1 MFTPIQAQTQVCF
14 ALYVCLY
21 YHENDYLTNFA
32 HTSMKPLIYRKKPHP
47 SCLRQ
52 GENVCIFVCVCDDIF
67 RFQGQGV
74 FPLSLSIVPAA
85 TVILRERS
93 SHQDCRAAANYRAG
107 QSDPEA
113 DGN

>member
-1 MFTPIQAQTQVCF
+1 MCVF
-14 ALYVCLY
+14 L
-21 YHENDYLTNFA
+21 
-32 HTSMKPLIYRKKPHP
+32 
-47 SCLRQ
+47 
-52 GENVCIFVCVCDDIF
+52 CVCDDIF